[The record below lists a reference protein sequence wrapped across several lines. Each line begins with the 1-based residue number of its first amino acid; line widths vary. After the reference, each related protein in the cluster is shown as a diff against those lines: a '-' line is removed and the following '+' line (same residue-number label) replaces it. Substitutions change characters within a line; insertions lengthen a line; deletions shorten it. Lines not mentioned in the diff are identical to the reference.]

1 MAPKLKS
8 YEEKNYTH
16 KGYESEQQLKD
27 EQEKLSKYQRKTKMK
42 EVYETIKEL
51 RGEEDKTYEYMDKV
65 RTSKE
70 ESLRNVPLHYSRGTY
85 LADKEGKHVLEFDMA
100 GSGFKFMRADYKDIN
115 AKTGFKRTI
124 IAWWHSFKALFT
136 GKKTKEQLNMEKA
149 DKILGE
155 GNQEVNAKGKKLEHV
170 RSRTKTKEIINE
182 QGEKE
187 VIRKQRVHMA
197 GSMAFY
203 GLSNRGNYS
212 IENTRQYVQY
222 MGGKYLKD
230 VFEEAIQN
238 KKEPRDV
245 HIMMKGHSR
254 GGVSAIE
261 GAMML
266 KQWVNDN
273 YPEYEDKVK
282 FEITQM
288 DPVAGLGSNSGLNK
302 EVDLNGKTVTQNGI
316 KFRPLGDSA
325 QTTVMYSLHS
335 NHTIGFTPQCVKG
348 AKRVIFTPMEHSM
361 GLQDSE
367 VVNGEA
373 RKISFTD
380 LKTGHVYRSTAIN
393 ELGEGVYITDK
404 NNNLVKLNSMEEV
417 NKVIDRLTT
426 DAKKQTDR
434 YNVIRE
440 AAKSWFDHQKELTK
454 KEPVKEKEIQKPEIE
469 MAEPEL
475 GEGVYITDK
484 NNNLVKLNSMEEV
497 NKMIDRL
504 TADAK
509 KQTDRYNVIREA
521 AKSWFDHQKELTMK
535 EPVKEK
541 EIHKPDKEL
550 DELELGG
557 KTF

>member
-1 MAPKLKS
+1 MAPKLKT

-27 EQEKLSKYQRKTKMK
+27 EQVKLSKYQRKAKMK

-51 RGEEDKTYEYMDKV
+51 RGEEDKTYEYMDKI

-70 ESLRNVPLHYSRGTY
+70 ESLRNAPLHYSRGTY
-85 LADKEGKHVLEFDMA
+85 LADKEGKNVLEFDMA

-124 IAWWHSFKALFT
+124 KAWWNSFKSLFT
-136 GKKTKEQLNMEKA
+136 GKKTKEQLNMEKVE
-149 DKILGE
+149 KVLGE
-155 GNQEVNAKGKKLEHV
+155 GNQQVNAKGKKLEHV
-170 RSRTKTKEIINE
+170 RSRSKTKEITNE
-182 QGEKE
+182 KGEKE

-212 IENTRQYVQY
+212 IENTRKYVEY
-222 MGGKYLKD
+222 MGSKYLKD

-238 KKEPRDV
+238 KKDPRDV
-245 HIMMKGHSR
+245 HIVMKGHSR
-254 GGVSAIE
+254 GAVSAVE

-266 KQWVNDN
+266 KQWVYEN
-273 YPEYEDKVK
+273 YSQFEDKVK

-361 GLQDSE
+361 GLQDNE
-367 VVNGEA
+367 VVNGEK

-380 LKTGHVYRSTAIN
+380 VKTGHVYRSTAIN
-393 ELGEGVYITDK
+393 ELGEGVY
-404 NNNLVKLNSMEEV
+404 V
-417 NKVIDRLTT
+417 
-426 DAKKQTDR
+426 
-434 YNVIRE
+434 
-440 AAKSWFDHQKELTK
+440 
-454 KEPVKEKEIQKPEIE
+454 
-469 MAEPEL
+469 
-475 GEGVYITDK
+475 TDK

-504 TADAK
+504 TQNAK
-509 KQTDRYNVIREA
+509 KQTDRYNVIKEA

-535 EPVKEK
+535 EPTKEMEK
-541 EIHKPDKEL
+541 QKTEL
-550 DELELGG
+550 IMNEPEMGG

>member
-8 YEEKNYTH
+8 YEEKSYTH
-16 KGYESEQQLKD
+16 KGYETEELKAQQA
-27 EQEKLSKYQRKTKMK
+27 KLSKYQRKSKMK

-70 ESLRNVPLHYSRGTY
+70 ESLRNTPLHYSRGTY

-124 IAWWHSFKALFT
+124 KAWWNSFKALFT
-136 GKKTKEQLNMEKA
+136 GKKTKEQLNMEKV

-170 RSRTKTKEIINE
+170 RSRTKIKEITNE
-182 QGEKE
+182 KGEKE

-197 GSMAFY
+197 GAMAFY
-203 GLSNRGNYS
+203 GLSNRGDYS

-230 VFEEAIQN
+230 VFDEAIQN

-245 HIMMKGHSR
+245 HIVMKGHSR

-266 KQWVNDN
+266 KQWVYEN
-273 YPEYEDKVK
+273 YSQFEDKVK

-302 EVDLNGKTVTQNGI
+302 EVNLMGKSVKQNGI
-316 KFRPLGDSA
+316 TFRPLGDSA

-335 NHTIGFTPQCVKG
+335 NHSIGFTPQCVKG
-348 AKRVIFTPMEHSM
+348 AKRIIITPMEHSM
-361 GLQDSE
+361 GLDDQDIQD
-367 VVNGEA
+367 GEL
-373 RKISFTD
+373 RKIAFTD
-380 LKTGHVYRSTAIN
+380 LKTGHAYRSSAIN
-393 ELGEGVYITDK
+393 ELGEGVYIADK
-404 NNNLVKLNSMEEV
+404 NNNLIKLNNMEEV
-417 NKVIDRLTT
+417 NKVIDNITR
-426 DAKKQTDR
+426 DSSKQTKR
-434 YNVIRE
+434 YNVIKK
-440 AAKSWFDHQKELTK
+440 AAESWFESRKELSMKESQKET
-454 KEPVKEKEIQKPEIE
+454 EKQKTEIE
-469 MAEPEL
+469 IDAPEL
-475 GEGVYITDK
+475 EGRG
-484 NNNLVKLNSMEEV
+484 L
-497 NKMIDRL
+497 R
-504 TADAK
+504 
-509 KQTDRYNVIREA
+509 
-521 AKSWFDHQKELTMK
+521 
-535 EPVKEK
+535 
-541 EIHKPDKEL
+541 
-550 DELELGG
+550 
-557 KTF
+557 

>member
-8 YEEKNYTH
+8 YEEKSYTH
-16 KGYESEQQLKD
+16 KGYETEELKAQQA
-27 EQEKLSKYQRKTKMK
+27 KLSKYQRKSKMK
-42 EVYETIKEL
+42 GVYETIKEL
-51 RGEEDKTYEYMDKV
+51 RGEEDKTYDYMDKV

-70 ESLRNVPLHYSRGTY
+70 ESLRNTPLHYSRGTY

-124 IAWWHSFKALFT
+124 KAWWNSFKSLFT
-136 GKKTKEQLNMEKA
+136 GKKTKEQLNMEKVE
-149 DKILGE
+149 KILGE
-155 GNQEVNAKGKKLEHV
+155 GYQEVNAKGKKLEHV
-170 RSRTKTKEIINE
+170 RSRTKFKEIINE

-197 GSMAFY
+197 GAMALY
-203 GLSNRGNYS
+203 GLSNRGDYS

-238 KKEPRDV
+238 KKDPRDV
-245 HIMMKGHSR
+245 HIVMKGHSR

-266 KQWVNDN
+266 KQWVYEN
-273 YPEYEDKVK
+273 YSQFEDKVK

-325 QTTVMYSLHS
+325 QTTVMYSLHG
-335 NHTIGFTPQCVKG
+335 NHSIGFTPQCVKG

-367 VVNGEA
+367 VVDGEK
-373 RKISFTD
+373 RKISYTD
-380 LKTGHVYRSTAIN
+380 VKTGHVYRSTAIN

-404 NNNLVKLNSMEEV
+404 NNNLIKLNSMEEV
-417 NKVIDRLTT
+417 NKVIDHITKDT
-426 DAKKQTDR
+426 SKQTDR
-434 YNVIRE
+434 YNVIKE

-454 KEPVKEKEIQKPEIE
+454 KEPTKEMEKQKPQME
-469 MAEPEL
+469 MSEPEM
-475 GEGVYITDK
+475 GG
-484 NNNLVKLNSMEEV
+484 NS
-497 NKMIDRL
+497 L
-504 TADAK
+504 
-509 KQTDRYNVIREA
+509 
-521 AKSWFDHQKELTMK
+521 
-535 EPVKEK
+535 
-541 EIHKPDKEL
+541 
-550 DELELGG
+550 
-557 KTF
+557 

>member
-8 YEEKNYTH
+8 YEEKSYTH
-16 KGYESEQQLKD
+16 KGYETEELKAQQA
-27 EQEKLSKYQRKTKMK
+27 KLSKYQRKSKMK
-42 EVYETIKEL
+42 GVYETIKEL
-51 RGEEDKTYEYMDKV
+51 RGEEDKTYDYMDKV

-70 ESLRNVPLHYSRGTY
+70 ESLRNTPLHYSRGTY

-124 IAWWHSFKALFT
+124 KAWWNSFKSLFT
-136 GKKTKEQLNMEKA
+136 GKKTKEQLNMEKVE
-149 DKILGE
+149 KILGE
-155 GNQEVNAKGKKLEHV
+155 GYQEVNAKGKKLEHV
-170 RSRTKTKEIINE
+170 RSRTKFKEIINE

-197 GSMAFY
+197 GAMVFY
-203 GLSNRGNYS
+203 GLSNRGDYS

-238 KKEPRDV
+238 KKDPRDV
-245 HIMMKGHSR
+245 HIVMKGHSR

-266 KQWVNDN
+266 KQWVYEN
-273 YPEYEDKVK
+273 YSQFEDKVK

-325 QTTVMYSLHS
+325 QTTVMYSLHG
-335 NHTIGFTPQCVKG
+335 NHSIGFTPQCVKG

-367 VVNGEA
+367 VVDGEK
-373 RKISFTD
+373 RKISYTD
-380 LKTGHVYRSTAIN
+380 VKTGHVYRSTAIN
-393 ELGEGVYITDK
+393 ELGEGVYIADK
-404 NNNLVKLNSMEEV
+404 NNNLIKLNSMEEV
-417 NKVIDRLTT
+417 NKVIDHITKDT
-426 DAKKQTDR
+426 SKQTDR
-434 YNVIRE
+434 YNVIKE

-454 KEPVKEKEIQKPEIE
+454 KEPAKEMEKQKLQME
-469 MAEPEL
+469 MNEPE
-475 GEGVYITDK
+475 
-484 NNNLVKLNSMEEV
+484 M
-497 NKMIDRL
+497 
-504 TADAK
+504 
-509 KQTDRYNVIREA
+509 
-521 AKSWFDHQKELTMK
+521 
-535 EPVKEK
+535 
-541 EIHKPDKEL
+541 
-550 DELELGG
+550 GG
-557 KTF
+557 KSL

>member
-8 YEEKNYTH
+8 YEEKSYTH

-27 EQEKLSKYQRKTKMK
+27 EQAKLSKYQRKEKMK

-51 RGEEDKTYEYMDKV
+51 RGEEDKTYEYMDKI

-70 ESLRNVPLHYSRGTY
+70 ESLRNAPLHYSRGTY
-85 LADKEGKHVLEFDMA
+85 LADKEGKNVLEFDMA

-124 IAWWHSFKALFT
+124 KAWWNSFKALFT
-136 GKKTKEQLNMEKA
+136 GKKTKEQLNMEKV

-170 RSRTKTKEIINE
+170 RSRTKFKEIINE

-197 GSMAFY
+197 GAMVFY
-203 GLSNRGNYS
+203 GLSNRGDYS

-245 HIMMKGHSR
+245 HIVMKGHSR

-266 KQWVNDN
+266 KQWVYEN
-273 YPEYEDKVK
+273 YSQFEDKVK

-373 RKISFTD
+373 RKIS
-380 LKTGHVYRSTAIN
+380 LQI
-393 ELGEGVYITDK
+393 
-404 NNNLVKLNSMEEV
+404 
-417 NKVIDRLTT
+417 
-426 DAKKQTDR
+426 
-434 YNVIRE
+434 
-440 AAKSWFDHQKELTK
+440 
-454 KEPVKEKEIQKPEIE
+454 
-469 MAEPEL
+469 
-475 GEGVYITDK
+475 
-484 NNNLVKLNSMEEV
+484 
-497 NKMIDRL
+497 
-504 TADAK
+504 
-509 KQTDRYNVIREA
+509 
-521 AKSWFDHQKELTMK
+521 
-535 EPVKEK
+535 
-541 EIHKPDKEL
+541 
-550 DELELGG
+550 
-557 KTF
+557 

>member
-8 YEEKNYTH
+8 YEEKSYTH
-16 KGYESEQQLKD
+16 KGYETEELKAQQA
-27 EQEKLSKYQRKTKMK
+27 KLSKYQRKSKMK
-42 EVYETIKEL
+42 GVYETIKEL
-51 RGEEDKTYEYMDKV
+51 RGEEDKTYDYMDKV

-70 ESLRNVPLHYSRGTY
+70 ESLRNTPLHYSRGTY

-124 IAWWHSFKALFT
+124 KAWWNSFKSLFT
-136 GKKTKEQLNMEKA
+136 GKKTKEQLNMEKVE
-149 DKILGE
+149 KILGE
-155 GNQEVNAKGKKLEHV
+155 GYQEVNAKGKKLEHV
-170 RSRTKTKEIINE
+170 RSRTKFKEIINE

-197 GSMAFY
+197 GAMVFY
-203 GLSNRGNYS
+203 GLSNRGDYS

-238 KKEPRDV
+238 KKDPRDV
-245 HIMMKGHSR
+245 HIVMKGHSR

-266 KQWVNDN
+266 KQWVYEN
-273 YPEYEDKVK
+273 YSQFEDKVK

-325 QTTVMYSLHS
+325 QTTVMYSLHG

-367 VVNGEA
+367 VVDGEK
-373 RKISFTD
+373 RKISYTD
-380 LKTGHVYRSTAIN
+380 VKTGHVYRSTAIN

-404 NNNLVKLNSMEEV
+404 NNNLIKLNSMEEV
-417 NKVIDRLTT
+417 NKVIDHIIRDTS
-426 DAKKQTDR
+426 KQTDR
-434 YNVIRE
+434 YNVIKE

-454 KEPVKEKEIQKPEIE
+454 KEPAKEMEKQKLQME
-469 MAEPEL
+469 MSEPEM
-475 GEGVYITDK
+475 GG
-484 NNNLVKLNSMEEV
+484 NS
-497 NKMIDRL
+497 L
-504 TADAK
+504 
-509 KQTDRYNVIREA
+509 
-521 AKSWFDHQKELTMK
+521 
-535 EPVKEK
+535 
-541 EIHKPDKEL
+541 
-550 DELELGG
+550 
-557 KTF
+557 